1 MRITVKLYG
10 DLKRHAPGD
19 RTEFELNLNPGATIA
34 DVLRML
40 SIPQDH
46 YVSLVNGR
54 RAFQASRFENDDT
67 LVLFPPVYGG

>member
-10 DLKRHAPGD
+10 GFKRHATGD
-19 RTEFELNLNPGATIA
+19 RAEFELTLDPGASVG

-40 SIPQDH
+40 SIPKDH
-46 YVSLVNGR
+46 HVALINGQ
-54 RAFQASRFENDDT
+54 RAFPESCFESDDT

>member
-10 DLKRHAPGD
+10 DLKRQAPGD
-19 RTEFELNLNPGATIA
+19 RTDFELNLDPGATIG

-40 SIPQDH
+40 SIPEDH
-46 YVSLVNGR
+46 CVSLVNGQ

-67 LVLFPPVYGG
+67 LVLFPPVCGG